1 MGGDFV
7 HWRGRMIV
15 FIIIFSIQAPSESP
29 NEKSFLGF
37 FNSLDQFILKSGVL
51 PFSQGLILRFLSRE

>member
-1 MGGDFV
+1 
-7 HWRGRMIV
+7 MIV

-37 FNSLDQFILKSGVL
+37 FNSLDLFILKSGVL